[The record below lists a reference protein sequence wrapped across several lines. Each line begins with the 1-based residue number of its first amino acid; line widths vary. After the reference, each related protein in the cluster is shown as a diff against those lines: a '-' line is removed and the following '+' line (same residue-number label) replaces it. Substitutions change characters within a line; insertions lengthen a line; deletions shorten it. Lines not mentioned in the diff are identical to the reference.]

1 MSEITVRVKDLASD
15 NDNLRIT
22 HVGGQIEVK
31 QNAVRDR
38 RHNCSTWWKASSSMD
53 CALLIAPWL

>member
-22 HVGGQIEVK
+22 HVGGPIEVK
-31 QNAVRDR
+31 
-38 RHNCSTWWKASSSMD
+38 
-53 CALLIAPWL
+53 

>member
-31 QNAVRDR
+31 QNTVRDR
-38 RHNCSTWWKASSSMD
+38 RHNCSTWWNASSSMD
-53 CALLIAPWL
+53 CALLIASWL